1 MVWYMFFG
9 FLWIMAFIL
18 ACAQFVIIVGVCSWY
33 FSHNSDA
40 EGDASFMDGLKWIF
54 QYHLGSLAFG
64 SFIVAVVWMI
74 RIIFESIRKKIE
86 NGDPTQ
92 NPAVKCLLCC
102 CSCCL
107 ACIDKFVQYINK
119 NAYI

>member
-40 EGDASFMDGLKWIF
+40 EGDASFMDGFKWIF
-54 QYHLGSLAFG
+54 
-64 SFIVAVVWMI
+64 
-74 RIIFESIRKKIE
+74 
-86 NGDPTQ
+86 
-92 NPAVKCLLCC
+92 
-102 CSCCL
+102 
-107 ACIDKFVQYINK
+107 
-119 NAYI
+119 